1 MKLQNNFTT
10 VEQSRRLLELGV
22 PANSADMYWDNYYFT
37 SNEYKSPI
45 VRNKHSYRYK
55 DFFKMN
61 KEIYTPCF
69 SVGRLIEIYITCI
82 EHYTGDERLTFG
94 QYAIRL
100 GMIDCIIAAI
110 KVACDDGDMDFSKL

>member
-22 PANSADMYWDNYYFT
+22 PANSADMYWDNYCFT

-55 DFFKMN
+55 DYFKMN
-61 KEIYTPCF
+61 KEIYIPCF
-69 SVGRLIEIYITCI
+69 SVGRLMEIFDICKIEDVNITFLMPSETINYID
-82 EHYTGDERLTFG
+82 YL
-94 QYAIRL
+94 
-100 GMIDCIIAAI
+100 IDILSC
-110 KVACDDGDMDFSKL
+110 KWLDFSKLEDCL

>member
-22 PANSADMYWDNYYFT
+22 PANSADMYWDNYCFT

-55 DFFKMN
+55 DYFKMN

-69 SVGRLIEIYITCI
+69 SVGRLIEIFFICSTIAYRYEFIAEEIPINAIVSGI
-82 EHYTGDERLTFG
+82 EL
-94 QYAIRL
+94 AIEEN
-100 GMIDCIIAAI
+100 DF
-110 KVACDDGDMDFSKL
+110 DFSKLDD